1 MCNPYAFVRASRVT
15 ATAIPQAF
23 RGSYPTK
30 VLWWGWR
37 SVWDTRFHLSHPHLL
52 FTFLLAYGFLA
63 DMDTKGKKVLY
74 IQKNKQKKN
83 PISNKTKVF
92 VLGSFPLPA
101 GGNLTNQVWLIIKTR
116 KHLLYLWRIRV
127 PLTPEILKS
136 SRSWTTIS
144 RLGSFV
150 SEFLTYRQKKKKKK
164 REGKK
169 YIFSCGIHTHHLH
182 VKLCE
187 HACWKTC
194 KPSTWIMCK
203 SCSVSNALLSLH
215 HVAAHSDASP
225 DIPTT
230 N

>member
-1 MCNPYAFVRASRVT
+1 MGVEVCLGHKIPFVTPSPVVYFLTCIRLFSWHGHEGKESSVHSKK
-15 ATAIPQAF
+15 Q
-23 RGSYPTK
+23 TK
-30 VLWWGWR
+30 
-37 SVWDTRFHLSHPHLL
+37 
-52 FTFLLAYGFLA
+52 
-63 DMDTKGKKVLY
+63 
-74 IQKNKQKKN
+74 N
-83 PISNKTKVF
+83 ISNKTKVF